1 LKLAFWRKA
10 STGEQQKIRDVAATA
25 TAATRIRAS
34 LSRLLVSEPDWG
46 ELEASLLAADTG
58 VPTTR
63 ALLAAVR
70 AAPAGDAG
78 EILRSTV
85 IELLQGDA
93 AAEPTNDAAIIL
105 LVGVN
110 GAGKT
115 TSAAKLAAHARVV
128 GATPLLVAADT
139 FRAAAIEQLRLL
151 AEREGVA
158 IVEGRTGG
166 DPAAAIHDGLSVAA
180 ARGLSPVIVDT
191 AGRMQT
197 RSALMD
203 ELAKMRRVIAR
214 LAPEARVEVL
224 LVLDAAAGQNGLAQA
239 AGFNAAAGVDGV
251 VLTKMDAGARGGIA
265 LAIRRELGLPIRWL
279 GVGEGASDLVPFDA
293 AAFVDGLLR
302 AAEER

>member
-34 LSRLLVSEPDWG
+34 LSKLLVAEPDWG

-58 VPTTR
+58 VPTAR

-70 AAPAGDAG
+70 AAPAGDAVG
-78 EILRSTV
+78 VLRSAV
-85 IELLQGDA
+85 IELLQEDA

-115 TSAAKLAAHARVV
+115 TSAAKLAAHARVA

-151 AEREGVA
+151 AAREGVA

-166 DPAAAIHDGLSVAA
+166 DPAAAIHDGLSAAA

-224 LVLDAAAGQNGLAQA
+224 LVLDATAGQNGLAQA
-239 AGFNAAAGVDGV
+239 KGFNAAAGVDGV
-251 VLTKMDAGARGGIA
+251 ILTKMDAGARGGIA

-279 GVGEGASDLVPFDA
+279 GVGEGARDLVPFDA

>member
-1 LKLAFWRKA
+1 MKLAFWRKA

-34 LSRLLVSEPDWG
+34 LSKLLVAEPDWG

-58 VPTTR
+58 VPTAR

-70 AAPAGDAG
+70 AAPAGDAVG
-78 EILRSTV
+78 VLRSAV
-85 IELLQGDA
+85 IELLQEDA

-115 TSAAKLAAHARVV
+115 TSAAKLAAHARVA

-151 AEREGVA
+151 AAREGVA

-166 DPAAAIHDGLSVAA
+166 DPAAAIHDGLSAAA

-224 LVLDAAAGQNGLAQA
+224 LVLDATAGQNGLAQA
-239 AGFNAAAGVDGV
+239 KGFNAAAGVDGV
-251 VLTKMDAGARGGIA
+251 ILTKMDAGARGGIA

-279 GVGEGASDLVPFDA
+279 GVGEGARDLVPFDA

>member
-1 LKLAFWRKA
+1 MKLAFWRKA

-34 LSRLLVSEPDWG
+34 LSKLLVAEPDWG

-58 VPTTR
+58 VPTAR

-70 AAPAGDAG
+70 AAPAGDAVG
-78 EILRSTV
+78 VLRSAV
-85 IELLQGDA
+85 IELLQEDA

-115 TSAAKLAAHARVV
+115 TSAAKLAAHARVA

-151 AEREGVA
+151 AAREGVA

-166 DPAAAIHDGLSVAA
+166 DPAAAIHDGLSAAA

-224 LVLDAAAGQNGLAQA
+224 LVLDATAGQNGLAQA
-239 AGFNAAAGVDGV
+239 KGFNAAAGVDGV
-251 VLTKMDAGARGGIA
+251 ILTKMDAGARGGIA

-279 GVGEGASDLVPFDA
+279 GVGEGA
-293 AAFVDGLLR
+293 R
-302 AAEER
+302 

>member
-1 LKLAFWRKA
+1 MKLAFWRKA
-10 STGEQQKIRDVAATA
+10 STGEQKKIRDVAATA